1 MVWLG
6 DKHKGIPQQTSCL
19 WGFFIVKIKEYL
31 NAKYGGRA
39 TTLLYC
45 EAIALGIPYP
55 PPSGWL
61 NKYGDDE
68 ISANQATALNSAL
81 LKSNKSTA
89 KKGLQVLQDAWIT
102 LKNVP
107 DVTSASFLQSKE
119 WKRLRYKALKT
130 HGNKCQCCGANPSS
144 GAVLNVDHILPRRLF
159 PNQALQL
166 ENLQVL
172 CSDCNEGKGNWD
184 MTSFKEKA
192 V

>member
-1 MVWLG
+1 MFMGL
-6 DKHKGIPQQTSCL
+6 
-19 WGFFIVKIKEYL
+19 FIVKIKEYL

-39 TTLLYC
+39 TTMLYC
-45 EAIALGIPYP
+45 EAVSFGIPYP

-61 NKYGDDE
+61 EKYGDDE
-68 ISANQATALNSAL
+68 ISADQAKKLKIAL
-81 LKSNKSTA
+81 LKSTKSTA
-89 KKGLQVLQDAWIT
+89 LAGLQVLQDAWIT
-102 LKNVP
+102 LQSTPNVKSP
-107 DVTSASFLQSKE
+107 LFLQSKE
-119 WKRLRYKALKT
+119 WKRLRYKALKFY
-130 HGNKCQCCGANPSS
+130 GNKCQSCGSTPSV

-184 MTSFKEKA
+184 MTSFKEQK